1 MSARRLT
8 RALAALALL
17 AAPWAAAWT
26 PPLTEAMLRDARRIV
41 PKSLARLIAERER
54 QVLDEMRRFPADLS
68 QALARDLSQGQL
80 RPETLQAFD
89 AWASEPVQLLREQ
102 QVGLGVIKLAALLR
116 IPADL
121 SDPAVTGGPPGY
133 PAGVAREYY
142 AFVEGSLSRLPV
154 TLEDPRALSLP
165 RRDLPRYWAGLYER
179 SKAQAPVL
187 RAELYR
193 RGRLVDHRMI
203 DYRNPVFGVAQIS
216 YSRAV
221 TAIGATWSALWREAR
236 GDMTRVPR
244 AREVEPQDRG
254 PVVPDGLPPG
264 LEDEGPP
271 EPRPPQAAWKQP

>member
-1 MSARRLT
+1 MSARLRTWALVAL
-8 RALAALALL
+8 ALAAPRPARGLD
-17 AAPWAAAWT
+17 

-54 QVLDEMRRFPADLS
+54 LVLDEMRRFPADLS
-68 QALARDLSQGQL
+68 QALARDLSAGEL
-80 RPETLQAFD
+80 RPETLEALD
-89 AWASEPVQLLREQ
+89 AWAAEPVQLLREQ
-102 QVGLGVIKLAALLR
+102 QVGLGVVRLAALLR

-121 SDPAVTGGPPGY
+121 SDPAVTGGPRLPGRRG
-133 PAGVAREYY
+133 AGVLRLRGGQPDAPAR
-142 AFVEGSLSRLPV
+142 
-154 TLEDPRALSLP
+154 DPRGPARAVAVAP
-165 RRDLPRYWAGLYER
+165 RAAGATGPGFMPTARPRPR
-179 SKAQAPVL
+179 CCAPSCT
-187 RAELYR
+187 A

-244 AREVEPQDRG
+244 ARELEPQDRG
-254 PVVPDGLPPG
+254 PVEPDGLPPG